1 MNYKDLRIRAW
12 VIRVPAVY
20 IGLDE
25 INATGFQTV
34 IQAYDEEEAV
44 KLAQFTQDWEVL
56 DFEVKAFQ
64 VFPKFPTITKV

>member
-1 MNYKDLRIRAW
+1 MQDLRIRAW
-12 VIRVPAVY
+12 VIRVPAFY
-20 IGLDE
+20 IGLEE

-34 IQAYDEEEAV
+34 IQALNEEEAV

-64 VFPKFPTITKV
+64 VFPKFPTVMKL